1 MVRKRNDSSAFGA
14 LLKRV
19 AENGDVLS
27 VPMHELRDAYG
38 AGRLG
43 VTVRASISKELS
55 AIGLGHVPIEL
66 PDSQSELVRLYK
78 KGTSVAEIVDSVLTT
93 TSRQDATLRE
103 MASGD
108 SQRILQKI
116 KALVCD

>member
-1 MVRKRNDSSAFGA
+1 MRQNRTDLGAFEH

-19 AENGDVLS
+19 VDNGNVLS

-55 AIGLGHVPIEL
+55 AIGLGHVPLDL
-66 PDSQSELVRLYK
+66 PDSQSEYVRLYK
-78 KGTSVAEIVDSVLTT
+78 KGTSVAEIIDSVLITNE
-93 TSRQDATLRE
+93 RQDASLRE
-103 MASGD
+103 MAAGD